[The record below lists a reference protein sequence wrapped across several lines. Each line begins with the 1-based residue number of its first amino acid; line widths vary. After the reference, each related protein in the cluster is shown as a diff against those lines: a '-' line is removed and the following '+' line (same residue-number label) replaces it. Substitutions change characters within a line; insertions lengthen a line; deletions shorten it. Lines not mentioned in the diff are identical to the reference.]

1 MTSPDSAPQPPG
13 APTPGID
20 QIVGRFIHAMG
31 IDAGS
36 GQPRIGRGDLAA
48 LRRMDPDRPSVPAFW
63 RLLARATDGAM
74 VRSDDDERRWALV
87 AHGMALMAPD
97 HHASVEIGAALHT
110 IDYAEGR
117 LARLLNA
124 RGPQFRAL
132 VPRLCRHLAHKQ
144 QPLDWYRFAR
154 LILTEGSNEDVA
166 EAIRLHIARGYYRA
180 ASQSQ
185 TDKNVA

>member
-1 MTSPDSAPQPPG
+1 MTSPDTAPEPTGATVQPR
-13 APTPGID
+13 D
-20 QIVGRFIHAMG
+20 RIVGRFIHAMRV
-31 IDAGS
+31 DAKS
-36 GQPRIGRGDLAA
+36 GQPHIGRGDLAA
-48 LRRMDPDRPSVPAFW
+48 LRRMDLDRPSVPAFW
-63 RLLARATDGAM
+63 RLLARATDGTM
-74 VRSDDDERRWALV
+74 LRSDGHERRWALV

-97 HHASVEIGAALHT
+97 HHADVEIGTALHN

-154 LILTEGSNEDVA
+154 LILAESRNEDAA
-166 EAIRLHIARGYYRA
+166 EAVRLHIARAYYRA
-180 ASQSQ
+180 QSTSQ
-185 TDKNVA
+185 TNKDAA